1 MSQTPLTR
9 SSFVRK
15 AGLAIAAASGVSVPE
30 IVLRRSPTFAAG
42 NTIRIGILYSLS
54 GTIAIIEKSLHDAA
68 LMAIDEINA
77 KGGIDGRKIEPVI
90 KDPASD
96 PNVFN
101 EKAKELVEQD
111 RVNLIMGCYT
121 SASRKAVLPVVE
133 RENALL
139 WYPTLYEG
147 EECSSNVIYT
157 GQVPNQQ
164 LERFVP
170 YIVKSRGRKVYLIGS
185 NYIYPKVTNQAVKAL
200 LAKNGGTVAG
210 EEYAPL
216 GTSEFSTTINKIARA
231 KPDAVFS
238 DLVGDSVVA
247 FYKQYRDAGITSHD
261 IPIYSPITTE
271 EEIQAMG
278 PENAVGHYTSFD
290 YFQSIDTVEN
300 KAFVANFKSRY
311 GKDRVTNAVMHA
323 AYFQTFLLAQAI
335 AKAHSTETTAVR
347 KGALGQSF
355 KSPEGIVSIDA
366 RNQHTSLFE
375 RVGRANDRG
384 QFDIVYDSKHSIAP
398 QPWFSPLYP
407 HLTCDHS
414 RGGTVKI

>member
-1 MSQTPLTR
+1 MAHSLTR
-9 SSFVRK
+9 STFVRA
-15 AGLAIAAASGVSVPE
+15 AGACTAAAVVSAPE
-30 IVLRRSPTFAAG
+30 LLFRRAPALAAG
-42 NTIRIGILYSLS
+42 QTIRVGVLYSLS
-54 GTIAIIEKSLHDAA
+54 GTIAIIEKSLHDAC

-77 KGGIDGRKIEPVI
+77 RGGVHGRKLEAVV

-111 RVNLIMGCYT
+111 HVNLIMGCYT

-147 EECSSNVIYT
+147 EECSHNVVYT

-164 LERFVP
+164 LENFIP
-170 YIVKSRGRKVYLIGS
+170 YILKNHGKKLYLVGS

-200 LAKNGGTVAG
+200 VAKYGGTIVG

-231 KPDAVFS
+231 KPNAVFS

-247 FYKQYRDAGITSHD
+247 FYKQYRDAGINARD
-261 IPIYSPITTE
+261 IPICSPITTE

-278 PENAVGHYTSFD
+278 PENAVGHLTSFD
-290 YFQSIDTVEN
+290 YFQSIATPEN
-300 KAFVANFKSRY
+300 VAFVKNFKARY
-311 GKDRVTNAVMHA
+311 GADRVTNAVMHA

-335 AKAHSTETTAVR
+335 AKANATDTAAVR

-355 KSPEGIVSIDA
+355 RSPEGLVTIDP
-366 RNQHTSLFE
+366 RNQHTALYE
-375 RVGRANDRG
+375 RIGRANDRG
-384 QFDIVYDSKHSIAP
+384 QFDIVYDSKRAIAP
-398 QPWFSPLYP
+398 QPWFAPLYP
-407 HLTCDHS
+407 HLTCDWT
-414 RGGTVKI
+414 RGGTTKI